1 MLVAFSGTFTLDPVE
16 EVSVIVFIS
25 TMKERRF
32 VLGGGVSGVARAVK
46 LSVAVPPPG
55 GGVFFDPPLQE
66 IRETTDS
73 NTSEAKTFRKF
84 TRPPRQS
91 LCRAK
96 GEQRHTHVPHAILS
110 LTSKV
115 MDVKGM

>member
-1 MLVAFSGTFTLDPVE
+1 MLVAFSGMFTLDPVE

-32 VLGGGVSGVARAVK
+32 VLGGGVSGVALAVK

-55 GGVFFDPPLQE
+55 GGEFFVPLQE
-66 IRETTDS
+66 IKETADS
-73 NTSEAKTFRKF
+73 KSSEAKTFRKF

-91 LCRAK
+91 LCRA
-96 GEQRHTHVPHAILS
+96 
-110 LTSKV
+110 
-115 MDVKGM
+115 